1 MHPGRSF
8 AEKGQMGAESN
19 KMSMDKSM
27 LILHF

>member
-8 AEKGQMGAESN
+8 AEKGQMGAESD
-19 KMSMDKSM
+19 KMSVVKTT